1 MEITA
6 VKYLVK
12 EFSDILG
19 KINLSGMQELLLMD
33 AIKQAKQKE
42 KQQIIDAFEQ
52 GSLSEYYKGMAER
65 FYDKT
70 YGKANQ

>member
-1 MEITA
+1 MEVTA

-33 AIKQAKQKE
+33 AIKQAKLKE
-42 KQQIIDAFEQ
+42 KQQIIDAVEWNYKSNM
-52 GSLSEYYKGMAER
+52 GEVYYNAK
-65 FYDKT
+65 
-70 YGKANQ
+70 YGKQD